1 MACVPSLYIHQPIGL
16 HYADE
21 TRQVASL
28 AGINVIDWQY
38 EALKGISAHKT
49 DGQFVHRRVGLSIPR
64 QAGKSVDGIVWVI
77 FLLVILGYK
86 VLWTDHNYATTM
98 EMLRRFQDIFGKKT
112 DDPLAKYPF
121 FNDLLERVSNK
132 TAQEAFFFKNGGL
145 LAFSTRTKSAALGF
159 SFDVVIYDEAQELT
173 TEHVQAIT
181 PTTTSGEHHN
191 TQFIYLGTPTRAG
204 SAATCFSDMHEEAH
218 NDPQDDLLWLEY
230 GVSEVGDVY
239 DENRWEETNPSIE
252 EGVADLNAIRAG
264 IRSFGS
270 DHLAAAQ
277 EYLGYWL
284 PLKANALVSKKEW
297 AKTQIEP
304 EQAPLEGKIAYG
316 VKFSPDG
323 SEVALAVALKAKN
336 KPVHVEVVEVKPLC
350 AGTTWLAVWL
360 ISRSRV
366 GSCVV
371 IDGKSGTGNLI
382 EKLAK
387 DAPKKYLVVPK
398 TADVITAAAMTLEA
412 IQTEEITHIEQ
423 PALDISVT
431 KSIRRRIGSDG
442 WGWGG
447 DMSTP
452 IEAVSLAIWG
462 VMTSKRNP
470 QRKQEASF

>member
-1 MACVPSLYIHQPIGL
+1 MACAPSLYIHQTITN
-16 HYADE
+16 HYANEAKD
-21 TRQVASL
+21 VAAL
-28 AGINVIDWQY
+28 ANINLLDWQY
-38 EALKGISAHKT
+38 EALKGISAHT
-49 DGQFVHRRVGLSIPR
+49 DKGQFVHRRVALSVPR
-64 QAGKSVDGIVWVI
+64 QAGKSVNGIVWVL

-98 EMLRRFQDIFGKKT
+98 EMLRRFQAIFGKKVN
-112 DDPLAKYPF
+112 DPLAKYPF
-121 FNDLLERVSNK
+121 FNSLLEGVTNK

-159 SFDVVIYDEAQELT
+159 SFDVVVYDEAQELT
-173 TEHVQAIT
+173 TEHVQAIA
-181 PTTTSGEHHN
+181 PTTSSGEHHN

-204 SAATCFSDMHEEAH
+204 STATCFADIHKEAH
-218 NDPQDDLLWLEY
+218 EAPQNDLLWLEY
-230 GVSEVGDVY
+230 SVKEVGDVY
-239 DENRWEETNPSIE
+239 DETRWECVNPSIDG
-252 EGVADLNAIRAG
+252 GVANLDSIRSGIRALG
-264 IRSFGS
+264 A

-284 PLKANALVSKKEW
+284 PKAANVLVSKDEW
-297 AKTQIEP
+297 AKTQIKP

-323 SEVALAVALKAKN
+323 SEVALAVALKAKDE
-336 KPVHVEVVEVKPLC
+336 PVHVEVIDVRPLYE
-350 AGTTWLAVWL
+350 GTNWLANWL
-360 ISRSRV
+360 IERTKI

-371 IDGKSGTGNLI
+371 VDGKSGTGNLI
-382 EKLAK
+382 EKLTN
-387 DAPKKYLVVPK
+387 DAPKRYLVMSK
-398 TADVITAAAMTLEA
+398 TADVITAATMTLEA
-412 IQTEEITHIEQ
+412 IQTQEITHIEQ

-431 KSIRRRIGSDG
+431 KSTKRRIGADG

-462 VMTSKRNP
+462 VTTSKRNP